1 MNDRDFIKNFLK
13 IKISDVCLEV
23 GINPSN
29 IYNGNASD
37 EKFKKVREKLEEE
50 IKKLYEIHS

>member
-13 IKISDVCLEV
+13 IKIAYICIEL

-37 EKFKKVREKLEEE
+37 EKFKIVREKLEEE
-50 IKKLYEIHS
+50 LKKLYELHS